1 MHDAALSA
9 GLLAGLARLPQS
21 AGEAGLISA
30 VSGGADSMALA
41 LLADRFA
48 HRHAQRH
55 NFHHQA
61 VIIDHG
67 LRPEAA
73 GEAAA
78 ASARLA
84 SLGIPAEIHT
94 LTSPP
99 PSSGIQ
105 AWARAERYRLLCAI
119 ARDRGA
125 VLLTGHH
132 ADDQIETVSMRLQ
145 RGSGLG
151 GLAGIRPLS
160 FREGVAVLRPL
171 LGVSHDQLV
180 DLCHHFDVP
189 FVCDPSNANR
199 RFERVRVRQTIAAMR
214 AARMAVPDQLTRL
227 ATAAAVLDD
236 ALHAALETAGL
247 CPQIYPAGYAD
258 IPAAL
263 LTLPDAVAHRLL
275 SQLVGVIGN
284 GPTPVSMAAT
294 SRLVGRMAAGKP
306 ATLGGCRFVPG
317 GASGPSGPSGPS
329 GVAGWTAVAEPGRT
343 PPAQRITR
351 DRPMIFAGRWRITS
365 PQDGVVRFLGS
376 AGSGASRAWREVPG
390 WCALASPIRRAL
402 PVIETLDGDLLY
414 PHLHSVGFSS
424 GRVTDRVSDLA
435 AQQPAGATAD
445 FLPYQTGFWS
455 APPVR

>member
-1 MHDAALSA
+1 
-9 GLLAGLARLPQS
+9 
-21 AGEAGLISA
+21 
-30 VSGGADSMALA
+30 MALA

-48 HRHAQRH
+48 HGHAQRH

-61 VIIDHG
+61 IIVDHG

-73 GEAAA
+73 GEAATT
-78 ASARLA
+78 SARLA
-84 SLGIPAEIHT
+84 RLGIPAEIHT

-99 PSSGIQ
+99 PFSGIQ

-199 RFERVRVRQTIAAMR
+199 RFERVRVRQTLAAMR
-214 AARMAVPDQLTRL
+214 AARMAVPDQLARL

-236 ALHAALETAGL
+236 AMHAALETAGL

-284 GPTPVSMAAT
+284 GQTPVSMAAT
-294 SRLVGRMAAGKP
+294 SRLVSRMAAGKP

-317 GASGPSGPSGPS
+317 GPLGPS
-329 GVAGWTAVAEPGRT
+329 GVAGWMAVAEPGRT

-414 PHLHSVGFSS
+414 PHLHNVGFSS
-424 GRVTDRVSDLA
+424 DRVTDRVPDWA